1 MKEGYYKEY
10 SYIYDNIYS
19 NKNYKKEFDF
29 ILKYLKRFS
38 PKSKTILDLGCGTGS
53 YTQFFAK
60 KNYQI
65 TGVDISKSMIDI
77 AKKKIRNKKNVSFI
91 VKDIRI

>member
-29 ILKYLKRFS
+29 ILKYLKKYN
-38 PKSKTILDLGCGTGS
+38 PKSKSIFRFRMWTGS
-53 YTQFFAK
+53 YTQYFAK
-60 KNYQI
+60 KNYEI
-65 TGVDISKSMIDI
+65 TGVDISKSMIDV
-77 AKKKIRNKKNVSFI
+77 AKKKK
-91 VKDIRI
+91 

>member
-29 ILKYLKRFS
+29 ILKYLK
-38 PKSKTILDLGCGTGS
+38 
-53 YTQFFAK
+53 
-60 KNYQI
+60 
-65 TGVDISKSMIDI
+65 
-77 AKKKIRNKKNVSFI
+77 KKI
-91 VKDIRI
+91 

>member
-29 ILKYLKRFS
+29 YSEIFKRFS

-53 YTQFFAK
+53 YTQFLQK
-60 KNYQI
+60 KLSNNW
-65 TGVDISKSMIDI
+65 S
-77 AKKKIRNKKNVSFI
+77 RH
-91 VKDIRI
+91 

>member
-29 ILKYLKRFS
+29 ILKYLKNLTLNQ
-38 PKSKTILDLGCGTGS
+38 K
-53 YTQFFAK
+53 QF
-60 KNYQI
+60 
-65 TGVDISKSMIDI
+65 
-77 AKKKIRNKKNVSFI
+77 
-91 VKDIRI
+91 

>member
-29 ILKYLKRFS
+29 ILKYLKKYN
-38 PKSKTILDLGCGTGS
+38 PKSKSILDLGCGTGS
-53 YTQFFAK
+53 YTKYFAK
-60 KNYQI
+60 KI
-65 TGVDISKSMIDI
+65 MK
-77 AKKKIRNKKNVSFI
+77 
-91 VKDIRI
+91 